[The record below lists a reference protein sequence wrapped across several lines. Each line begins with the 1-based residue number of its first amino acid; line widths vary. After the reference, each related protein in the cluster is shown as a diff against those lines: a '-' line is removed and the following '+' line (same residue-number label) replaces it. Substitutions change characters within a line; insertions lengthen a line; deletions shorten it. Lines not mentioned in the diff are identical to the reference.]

1 MYVLEL
7 RDTAFGH
14 IRDAFDYYEMNYP
27 GWVSNSCQSWMLVSE
42 SSGTI
47 PLPIPF

>member
-14 IRDAFDYYEMNYP
+14 IRDAFDYYEMKLP
-27 GWVSNSCQSWMLVSE
+27 GLGEQFLSE
-42 SSGTI
+42 
-47 PLPIPF
+47 LDACFRKLRNNPFA